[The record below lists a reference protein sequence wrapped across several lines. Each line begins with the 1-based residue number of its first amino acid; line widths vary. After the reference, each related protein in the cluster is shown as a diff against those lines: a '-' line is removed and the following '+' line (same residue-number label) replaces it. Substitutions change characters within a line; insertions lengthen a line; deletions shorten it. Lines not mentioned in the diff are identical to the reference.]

1 MKANDQVPRRKASQ
15 PMPFIAYG
23 NRRGRIS
30 LPRRLK
36 DGHDPRNPEN
46 VGLKQNDDQCRA
58 FLVPNLDRLLGRGQ
72 PLPSAAANS

>member
-36 DGHDPRNPEN
+36 DGQ
-46 VGLKQNDDQCRA
+46 KRA
-58 FLVPNLDRLLGRGQ
+58 TILGIRRM
-72 PLPSAAANS
+72 SD